1 MTNMPE
7 LEFIQISIP
16 EEAIVAI
23 TLNRPP
29 VNAFNPQM
37 YHEVKLAFEYANA
50 PENRYRCIILNAK
63 GKMFSAGNDISIF
76 SDDAVYQNPNYSSIV
91 DEAGSCGMFC
101 ERSLRGD
108 RILPGGSF

>member
-37 YHEVKLAFEYANA
+37 YHEVKLALSM
-50 PENRYRCIILNAK
+50 RMLRRT
-63 GKMFSAGNDISIF
+63 GT
-76 SDDAVYQNPNYSSIV
+76 AV
-91 DEAGSCGMFC
+91 
-101 ERSLRGD
+101 
-108 RILPGGSF
+108 SF

>member
-76 SDDAVYQNPNYSSIV
+76 SMMQYIKIPIIRRLWMKQVMQCYSLKFRWYV
-91 DEAGSCGMFC
+91 
-101 ERSLRGD
+101 L
-108 RILPGGSF
+108 